1 MKKIVRIEIIRQDE
15 MFKSN
20 DVYFVPEGLALSEE
34 EVKKFKIANTGW
46 KVIAHCDPSDDTF
59 EVTL

>member
-15 MFKSN
+15 MFRSN
-20 DVYFVPEGLALSEE
+20 DVYFVPDGLKLSEE
-34 EVKKFKIANTGW
+34 DVRKFKIANTAW
-46 KVIAHCDPSDDTF
+46 KVIAHCDPADDTF